1 MNYVSK
7 NISIN
12 LKKIRHA
19 KKMSLDDMS
28 EQTGVSK
35 SMLGQIERGE
45 SNPTVETLA
54 KIVSGLRIGFED
66 LMDEPREPVY
76 HVGYDEMIPTKD
88 VSGQYK
94 VYTYFSFTKNR
105 KFEIYMIEIEPGGAY
120 ESGSHGEKTEEYITV
135 VEGDL
140 TMTISGEEYLVRNKD
155 AMRFDSDVKHVYMN
169 KGSKK
174 VVLMVYFVFH
184 SKV

>member
-1 MNYVSK
+1 MNYISK
-7 NISIN
+7 NISMN
-12 LKKIRHA
+12 LKRIRLA

-45 SNPTVETLA
+45 SNPTIETLA
-54 KIVSGLRIGFED
+54 KIVSGLRIGFDD
-66 LMDEPREPVY
+66 LIEEPHNPVY
-76 HVGYDEMIPTKD
+76 QVAYDEMIPTKD
-88 VSGQYK
+88 SNGQYK
-94 VYTYFSFTKNR
+94 VYTYFSFSKNR

-135 VEGDL
+135 VEGEL
-140 TMTISGEEYLVRNKD
+140 TMVVSGTEYRLRTKD
-155 AMRFDSDVKHVYMN
+155 AMRFDSDTRHVYMN

-174 VVLMVYFVFH
+174 LVIMVYFVFH
-184 SKV
+184 PKM

>member
-1 MNYVSK
+1 MNYISK
-7 NISIN
+7 NIAIN

-54 KIVSGLRIGFED
+54 KIVSGLRITFED
-66 LMDEPREPVY
+66 LMNEPHEPVY
-76 HVGYDEMIPTKD
+76 QVEYEEMIPTKD
-88 VSGQYK
+88 VKNQYK
-94 VYTYFSFTKNR
+94 VYTYFSFSKHR
-105 KFEIYMIEIEPGGAY
+105 KFEIYMIEIEPGGMY

-135 VEGDL
+135 VEGEL
-140 TMTISGEEYLVRNKD
+140 TMQIDGTNYMLHMRD
-155 AMRFDSDVKHVYMN
+155 AMRFDSDTRHIYMN
-169 KGSKK
+169 KGNEK

-184 SKV
+184 PKM